1 MNYGRLV
8 TDLVQAIYAAHEAHP
23 EFELRDY
30 NGVLERS
37 GLKWDGQ
44 VMETADVSNLDGQA
58 VMALLLGACRT
69 DQFCEGALLGFIEDG
84 CMKRWIER
92 LQEIDGRDN
101 ANS

>member
-8 TDLVQAIYAAHEAHP
+8 TDLVQAIYAAHEAYP
-23 EFELRDY
+23 EFGLRDY
-30 NGVLERS
+30 NSVLERS

-92 LQEIDGRDN
+92 QQEIDGKR
-101 ANS
+101 